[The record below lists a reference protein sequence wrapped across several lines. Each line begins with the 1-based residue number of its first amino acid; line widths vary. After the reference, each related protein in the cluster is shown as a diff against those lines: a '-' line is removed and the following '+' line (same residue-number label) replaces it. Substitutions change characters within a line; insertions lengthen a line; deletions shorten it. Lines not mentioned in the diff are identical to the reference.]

1 MSAASDD
8 RAVKADSIKA
18 GSIKAGPV
26 KAASATI
33 DPNRR
38 AYWLKTLHRWHWIS
52 AAVSLVALLL
62 FSVTGITLNHAAQ
75 IESEPVVANVKET
88 LPASLLR
95 GLKREHAADAPLPG
109 AVNDWLADALDVR
122 TDGRKGEWS
131 DADVYVSL
139 PRPGGDAWLSIDRES
154 GAIEYERTDR
164 GWIAWLNDLHKG
176 RNTGAAWRW
185 FIDLFAV
192 ACLLFAS
199 TGLWLLQLHARQRGK
214 TWPLVAAGLAVPLLL
229 IILFMH

>member
-1 MSAASDD
+1 MSAA
-8 RAVKADSIKA
+8 
-18 GSIKAGPV
+18 
-26 KAASATI
+26 ASSGA

-52 AAVSLVALLL
+52 AALSLVALLL

-75 IESEPVVANVKET
+75 IESKPRVVNLKET

-95 GLKREHAADAPLPG
+95 SLQGERAADAPLPG
-109 AVNDWLADALDVR
+109 SVNDWLSGALDVR
-122 TDGRKGEWS
+122 ADGRKGEWS
-131 DADVYVSL
+131 DSEVYVSL
-139 PRPGGDAWLSIDRES
+139 PRPGGDAWISIDRET

-176 RNTGAAWRW
+176 RNTGTAWRW
-185 FIDLFAV
+185 FIDLFAA
-192 ACLLFAS
+192 ACLLFAL

-214 TWPLVAAGLAVPLLL
+214 TWPLVAAGLLLPLL
-229 IILFMH
+229 IVVLFMH

>member
-1 MSAASDD
+1 VSAASDD
-8 RAVKADSIKA
+8 RAIKAGSVKA

-38 AYWLKTLHRWHWIS
+38 SYWLKTLHRWHWIS
-52 AAVSLVALLL
+52 AAVSLIALLL
-62 FSVTGITLNHAAQ
+62 FAATGITLNHAAQ
-75 IESEPVVANVKET
+75 IESEPVVVNLKET

-95 GLKREHAADAPLPG
+95 SLKAERAEDAPLPG

-122 TDGRKGEWS
+122 TEGRKGEWS
-131 DADVYVSL
+131 EADVYVSL

-176 RNTGAAWRW
+176 RNTGTAWRW

-192 ACLLFAS
+192 ACLLFAL

-214 TWPLVAAGLAVPLLL
+214 TWPLVALGLAVPLL
-229 IILFMH
+229 IVVLFMH

>member
-1 MSAASDD
+1 VSAA
-8 RAVKADSIKA
+8 
-18 GSIKAGPV
+18 
-26 KAASATI
+26 ASNGA

-52 AAVSLVALLL
+52 AALSLVALLL

-75 IESEPVVANVKET
+75 IESKPRVVNLKET

-95 GLKREHAADAPLPG
+95 SLQGERTADAPLPG
-109 AVNDWLADALDVR
+109 NVNDWLADALDVR
-122 TDGRKGEWS
+122 AQGRKGEWS
-131 DADVYVSL
+131 DGEVYVSL
-139 PRPGGDAWLSIDRES
+139 PRPGGDAWISIDRET

-176 RNTGAAWRW
+176 RNTGTAWRW
-185 FIDLFAV
+185 FIDLFAA
-192 ACLLFAS
+192 ACLLFAL

-214 TWPLVAAGLAVPLLL
+214 TWPLVAAGLLLPLL
-229 IILFMH
+229 IVVLFMH

>member
-1 MSAASDD
+1 MSPAAASG
-8 RAVKADSIKA
+8 A
-18 GSIKAGPV
+18 
-26 KAASATI
+26 

-52 AAVSLVALLL
+52 AALSLVALLL

-75 IESEPVVANVKET
+75 IESKPRVVNLKET
-88 LPASLLR
+88 LPKSLLR
-95 GLKREHAADAPLPG
+95 NLRGERPADAPLPG
-109 AVNDWLADALDVR
+109 SVNDWLADALDVR

-131 DADVYVSL
+131 EGEVYVSL
-139 PRPGGDAWLSIDRES
+139 PRPGGDAWISIDRES

-176 RNTGAAWRW
+176 RNTGTAWRW

-192 ACLLFAS
+192 ACLLFAL

-214 TWPLVAAGLAVPLLL
+214 TWPLVALGLLLPLL
-229 IILFMH
+229 IVVLFMH

>member
-1 MSAASDD
+1 MSAAGPAA
-8 RAVKADSIKA
+8 RA
-18 GSIKAGPV
+18 G
-26 KAASATI
+26 

-75 IESEPVVANVKET
+75 IESEPRVVNLKET

-95 GLKREHAADAPLPG
+95 SLQGERAEDAPLPG
-109 AVNDWLADALDVR
+109 NVSDWLAQALDVR

-139 PRPGGDAWLSIDRES
+139 PRPGGDAWVSIDRES

-192 ACLLFAS
+192 ACLLFAA

-214 TWPLVAAGLAVPLLL
+214 TWPLVALGLAVPLL
-229 IILFMH
+229 IVIVSMH

>member
-1 MSAASDD
+1 MSAAASD
-8 RAVKADSIKA
+8 RA
-18 GSIKAGPV
+18 
-26 KAASATI
+26 

-52 AAVSLVALLL
+52 AALSLVALLL

-75 IESEPVVANVKET
+75 IESQPRVVNLKET
-88 LPASLLR
+88 LPKSLLR
-95 GLKREHAADAPLPG
+95 SLQGERAADAPLPG
-109 AVNDWLADALDVR
+109 NVNDWLADALDVR
-122 TDGRKGEWS
+122 ADGRKGEWS
-131 DADVYVSL
+131 DGEVYVSL
-139 PRPGGDAWLSIDRES
+139 PRPGGDAWISIDRES

-176 RNTGAAWRW
+176 RNTGTAWRW

-192 ACLLFAS
+192 ACLLFAL

-214 TWPLVAAGLAVPLLL
+214 TWPLVALGLLLPLL
-229 IILFMH
+229 IVVLFMH